1 MKKIVGISFKEVG
14 KIYWF
19 NPNFLNLKVGDKVI
33 VETVRGMELG
43 FVVAPIKEVDE
54 KELEHELKD
63 IIRIA
68 NEKDIRDYYKYQELA
83 KEDFCRAKR
92 IIEKQKLSMKT
103 LGCEYTLDG
112 SKLLIYYTAEGR
124 VDFREL
130 VKVLASEFHVRIE
143 LRQVGPREGAK
154 IIGGLGP
161 CGRVL
166 CCNGYL
172 REFDLVTMKMAKDQ
186 GMALTANKI
195 AGSCGKLM
203 CCIAYENEAY
213 SEKRKRLPG
222 VGDVVKT
229 PNCPS
234 CKVVSV
240 NYVKEEVQTD
250 NEGLLEKWDANKVQV
265 LKSAKKEFNKVSK
278 EELEL
283 RKELEENS

>member
-19 NPNFLNLKVGDKVI
+19 NPNFLKVKVGDMVI
-33 VETVRGMELG
+33 VETVRGLELG
-43 FVVAPIKEVDE
+43 FVVAPIKEVEDN
-54 KELEHELKD
+54 ELEHELKD
-63 IIRIA
+63 ILRIA
-68 NEKDIRDYYKYQELA
+68 SEKDIRDYKKYQSLA
-83 KEDFCRAKR
+83 KESFVKAKR
-92 IIEKQKLSMKT
+92 IIEQQKLSMKT
-103 LGCEYTLDG
+103 LDCEYTLDG
-112 SKLLIYYTAEGR
+112 TKLLIYYTAEGR

-154 IIGGLGP
+154 MIGGLGP

-166 CCNGYL
+166 CCNGHL

-186 GMALTANKI
+186 GMALSANKI

-213 SEKRKRLPG
+213 DEKRKKLPC
-222 VGDVVKT
+222 VGDIVKT

-234 CKVVSV
+234 CKVTAV
-240 NYVKEEVQTD
+240 NYLKEEVQTD
-250 NEGLLEKWDANKVQV
+250 NEGLVEKWEAKKVQV
-265 LKSAKKEFNKVSK
+265 LKSAKKEHNKASK

-283 RKELEENS
+283 RKQLEEN